1 MLKRLT
7 FTGSTLRPRSIE
19 EKAAIAARLRD
30 KVWPLLEAGRVRP
43 VMHSQFPLADAAKA
57 HELMETSTHLGK
69 IMLVA

>member
-43 VMHSQFPLADAAKA
+43 VMHSEFPLADAAKA